1 MAVAPTSEDQKKVAK
16 KFWGG
21 MGASKGHPRHSLSHI
36 QKPHQMTRYLGG
48 NLQKLRK
55 FWVLGGNF
63 VIF

>member
-1 MAVAPTSEDQKKVAK
+1 M
-16 KFWGG
+16 
-21 MGASKGHPRHSLSHI
+21 KGCIKRLKGCNKRLKGSHI

-63 VIF
+63 VIFKNNKMNFIW